1 MANRTLLV
9 TGLTGLIGRRAAVP
23 LLKAGYRL
31 RGLSRDP
38 LKAAEALPLPIEW
51 FSQHDLSHALRGV
64 EGVVHLAG
72 EPVAGKRWNAKRKAA
87 IRASRVE
94 GTQALVAAIAAM
106 KKPPKVF
113 VSASAVG
120 IYGDAGEARR
130 SDARAVPGHAPAAG
144 GNAFLREVCEAWER
158 SWSEGLPK
166 RTRGVGLRIGMVLA
180 QEGGA
185 LAELLPLFKLG
196 VGGPLAGGQPWT
208 PWIHV
213 DDVVGLIL
221 HALQDPR
228 ARGVL
233 NAVGPE
239 SVRNVHFTRVLGA
252 LLRRPAFAPV
262 PTPALRLLYGE
273 MADIVLASQK
283 ATPTKALKLGY
294 RFKHAT
300 LESALAEELVF
311 DGHTGV
317 NVLDS
322 YQWIPQPLGK
332 VWPFFSD
339 AKNLETLTPDFLR
352 FKVLSAET
360 RNTHTG
366 SLLDYRL
373 SLHGLPVRWRTL
385 ILAWQPEG
393 KTPYFVDLQLG
404 GPYGLW
410 HHTHRFEALRGGT
423 LMRDTVRYKLPL
435 GWFSQPAEPW
445 VRRDVA
451 GIFQFRVSAIKRLFD

>member
-1 MANRTLLV
+1 MAQKTLLV

-38 LKAAEALPLPIEW
+38 IGAAKALPLPIEW
-51 FSQHDLSHALRGV
+51 FSVHDLDRALRGV

-87 IRASRVE
+87 IRASRVD
-94 GTQALVAAIAAM
+94 GTRALVDAIAAM
-106 KKPPKVF
+106 KSPPKVF

-120 IYGDAGEARR
+120 IYGDAGEAEL
-130 SDARAVPGHAPAAG
+130 SDAKARPGSAPKAG
-144 GNAFLREVCEAWER
+144 GNAFLREVCEAWELT
-158 SWSEGLPK
+158 WSESLPK
-166 RTRGVGLRIGMVLA
+166 RTRSVGLRIGMVLA

-196 VGGPLAGGQPWT
+196 VGGPLAGGKPWT

-221 HALQDPR
+221 HALKDPQ
-228 ARGVL
+228 ARGIV
-233 NAVGPE
+233 NAVGPQ
-239 SVRNVHFTRVLGA
+239 SVRNAHFTRVLGA

-262 PTPALRLLYGE
+262 PTFALRLLYGE

-283 ATPTKALKLGY
+283 VLPTRALKLGY

-311 DGHTGV
+311 EGHMGV

-322 YQWIPQPLGK
+322 YQWIPRPLEK
-332 VWPFFSD
+332 VWPFFTD
-339 AKNLETLTPDFLR
+339 AKNLEELTPDFLH
-352 FKVLSAET
+352 FKVLSADT
-360 RNTHTG
+360 RNIHPG
-366 SLLDYRL
+366 SLLDYKLRV
-373 SLHGLPVRWRTL
+373 HGVPLRWRTL
-385 ILAWQPEG
+385 IQTWQPEG
-393 KTPYFVDLQLG
+393 KSPHFVDLQLK

-410 HHTHRFEALRGGT
+410 HHTHRFETLQGGT
-423 LMRDTVRYKLPL
+423 LMRDTVRFQLPGAWFGQL
-435 GWFSQPAEPW
+435 GEAW
-445 VRRDVA
+445 VKKDVE
-451 GIFQFRVSAIKRLFD
+451 GIFRFRISAVKKRF